1 MKLTKTAVAL
11 AVASIAA
18 APMMASATTTLSGL
32 VQVKIQGN
40 DDDGDAGDPN
50 IAAGDV
56 LFGITSEHTMNNGL
70 TGYGSMRADFNSLSN
85 EGAAQADSV
94 YVGVKG
100 GFGDIRFGEIPL
112 AIEYGQKAN
121 DIYDLGPEIN
131 GGLSYTGTFG
141 PASILLNYSPALN
154 QDTIGAGAK
163 FDLGGFSFGV
173 GAEDRD
179 EKANVAAGVSF
190 GFAGASIAAHFGS
203 LEQDVGDDV
212 EVVAVKAGYG
222 IGNLSLSATF
232 QQRAQG
238 DIEEDTVRFDIVYDL
253 GGDTEISSRINSTS
267 GDRFDEDAGAVV
279 DADGSDWR
287 IQLTKFF

>member
-32 VQVKIQGN
+32 VQVKLQGN

-70 TGYGSMRADFNSLSN
+70 TGYGSLRLDLDRLSN
-85 EGAAQADSV
+85 QANDDGEKTLGSADSV

-100 GFGDIRFGEIPL
+100 GFGDLRFGEVPL

-121 DIYDLGPEIN
+121 DIYDVGAEIS

-154 QDTIGAGAK
+154 QDTVGAGVK
-163 FDLGGFSFGV
+163 FDVGGFSFGI

-179 EKANVAAGVSF
+179 EKANMAAGVSF
-190 GFAGASIAAHFGS
+190 GFAGASIAAHFGTA
-203 LEQDVGDDV
+203 EQDAGDDV

-222 IGNLSLSATF
+222 IGDLSLSATY
-232 QQRAQG
+232 QQQSQG
-238 DIEEDTVRFDIVYDL
+238 DAEVDTVRFDIVYDL
-253 GGDTEISSRINSTS
+253 GGDTEISSRINSE
-267 GDRFDEDAGAVV
+267 GG